1 MRVWID
7 LANSPDP
14 LMFAPVARA
23 LEDGGAEVLVT
34 ARDQAQTAELTLE
47 RWPEAAIVGAES
59 PGSRPAKAATI
70 VRRTWDLRRWAAGR
84 GIDVALSLN
93 SYAQILAART
103 LRIPCVT
110 TMDFEYQPINHLAF
124 RLADRIL
131 LPEAL
136 PADVVERQGARGA
149 KVIRHGGIKESI
161 YLGDFEPDATVLD
174 ALGVDRD
181 AGPLVVARTPPS
193 RAVYHHFENPLF
205 EQALERIGAQ
215 PELTCVVLPRHREQ
229 VEQLEALGIA
239 NVVVPAAAVDSRSLL
254 YAADLFLGAGGTMTR
269 EAALMGTPTLSL
281 FAGRT
286 PAVDEWLVGQGLIEP
301 FESAEQVAAVTRR
314 PADPRTP
321 EELREN
327 SAAIIEQFVDT
338 VNDAVASRG
347 RR

>member
-70 VRRTWDLRRWAAGR
+70 VRRMWDLRRWAAGR

-239 NVVVPAAAVDSRSLL
+239 NVVVPAVGGRLALAPIRRRPLPGRGRHDDPRGGADGNAHPLPVRRPHPGGRRVARGPGADRAASRAPSRSPRSR
-254 YAADLFLGAGGTMTR
+254 AAPPTR
-269 EAALMGTPTLSL
+269 APPRSCA
-281 FAGRT
+281 R
-286 PAVDEWLVGQGLIEP
+286 
-301 FESAEQVAAVTRR
+301 TRR
-314 PADPRTP
+314 RSSSSSSTP
-321 EELREN
+321 
-327 SAAIIEQFVDT
+327 
-338 VNDAVASRG
+338 
-347 RR
+347 